1 MPCFS
6 QEKPTEIISYIKFF
20 KIHELGSI
28 HSIYAK
34 NSLYFWIFLAF
45 HLSCVSAQRPACV
58 ITMEHGESVS
68 SCDIVTERVWW
79 GLATHCSKANKQTRL
94 VERKV
99 CFISDAGNWGE
110 GWNAWQKSVQRPTMP
125 PKAPC
130 PLATSGARAFI
141 DGSGGGDY
149 MHKQHSQL

>member
-1 MPCFS
+1 MAPLLRLVGGNSPPDVYVRSLLCA
-6 QEKPTEIISYIKFF
+6 
-20 KIHELGSI
+20 
-28 HSIYAK
+28 IYAK

-110 GWNAWQKSVQRPTMP
+110 GWNAWQKSA
-125 PKAPC
+125 K
-130 PLATSGARAFI
+130 
-141 DGSGGGDY
+141 
-149 MHKQHSQL
+149 